1 MASLLICSISNLGS
15 KPLMNTIDIYL
26 NELDAKLEM
35 SQRHRRVILN
45 EVREHLLDAATR
57 EISLGAPANI
67 AEVNAVKA
75 FGSVQQIAEGFNAC
89 EGAKATKQ
97 APFITVVSGVLV
109 FSACLAVAW
118 SQPRNSSVASLFQQV
133 TFFISVLAVQVA
145 LVSGLCGASRI
156 CSRWKSLESSGR
168 DRVYVRRAM
177 LISLRSLALGVVA
190 ISSNLLFDAIHNKNS
205 NRMVI
210 ALSILVM
217 ISVAATGLLKLSRI
231 KINSLFELEESAITP
246 IPRVFTLGETIIGV
260 IKVHPK
266 VSLLCVATVAG
277 LSAMNKA
284 ETNTLQQA
292 LPWGIA
298 EVIATLLGFYLL
310 GPVLNLRESH
320 TDSAEII

>member
-1 MASLLICSISNLGS
+1 MAGILICGISNLGS
-15 KPLMNTIDIYL
+15 EPLMKTIDIYL
-26 NELDAKLEM
+26 MELDAKLET
-35 SQRHRRVILN
+35 SQRHRKVILN
-45 EVREHLLDAATR
+45 EVREHLLDAVTR

-89 EGAKATKQ
+89 AGAKATKR
-97 APFITVVSGVLV
+97 APMITVVSGLLV

-118 SQPRNSSVASLFQQV
+118 SQPRNSSTASLFQQV
-133 TFFISVLAVQVA
+133 TFFISVLAAQVA

-168 DRVYVRRAM
+168 DRIYVRRAM

-190 ISSNLLFDAIHNKNS
+190 ISSNLLFDAVYNKNS

-217 ISVAATGLLKLSRI
+217 ILVATTGLLKLSRI
-231 KINSLFELEESAITP
+231 KINGSFELEDSATAP
-246 IPRVFTLGETIIGV
+246 IPWVFTLGETIIGV

-266 VSLLCVATVAG
+266 LSLLCVASVAG

-292 LPWGIA
+292 LPWGVAEIA
-298 EVIATLLGFYLL
+298 ATTLGFYML
-310 GPVLNLRESH
+310 GPALGLREAPS
-320 TDSAEII
+320 DSADLA